1 MMRCLTFALALL
13 AIGSLEASAQGDPPK
28 RRFDLTSGI
37 VFTCSP
43 ATGIAWTGKACD
55 ELTSEFRKRAEL
67 AGLKFTNVLI
77 TADFKTKRFPVAGG
91 FDQDKAIRV
100 FWFMHAPS
108 GPDGTMSAKLMS
120 NVVFE
125 PTPAE
130 IPNVVPGQRIP
141 INFYT
146 QSVTLDAG
154 ARHSDAQPYLKQ
166 ITDAF
171 FKSGEMAVQK

>member
-1 MMRCLTFALALL
+1 
-13 AIGSLEASAQGDPPK
+13 
-28 RRFDLTSGI
+28 
-37 VFTCSP
+37 
-43 ATGIAWTGKACD
+43 
-55 ELTSEFRKRAEL
+55 
-67 AGLKFTNVLI
+67 
-77 TADFKTKRFPVAGG
+77 
-91 FDQDKAIRV
+91 
-100 FWFMHAPS
+100 MHAPS
-108 GPDGTMSAKLMS
+108 GPAGEVSAKLMS

-146 QSVTLDAG
+146 QSVALDAG

-171 FKSGEMAVQK
+171 FQSGEMAVQK